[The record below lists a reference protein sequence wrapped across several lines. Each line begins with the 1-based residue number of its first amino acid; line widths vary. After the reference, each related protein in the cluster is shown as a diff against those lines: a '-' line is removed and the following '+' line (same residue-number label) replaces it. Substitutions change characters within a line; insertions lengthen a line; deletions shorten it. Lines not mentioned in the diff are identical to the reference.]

1 MSIQS
6 ACCCGS
12 AARGARACPREG
24 GGSARH
30 AVATAARPAVCLVA
44 GGPAA
49 RHVAAARP
57 AVPGTQP
64 GRTALDPPPQP
75 RRPRRRRGRRDQ
87 EAGVATYVAAQLRH
101 APAGTGYRHPCHPEP
116 APAKA
121 GVLLGHAKLDT
132 TALCTRVAN
141 TTIRAVIS
149 PLDRLGSLSREEP
162 RQRVSPGGGEPPE
175 AGGRGRL
182 SSPWGAW
189 RRANTGR
196 VSLGQL
202 KVMAAI
208 STAARLPSGAMSS
221 AARIAATAGSP
232 TTRAVI
238 AIAPSARACPRE
250 GGGRGSKGL
259 ARRTQDRSATGR
271 LLPPSLHA
279 ARRDCSNR
287 LSEQGGGLRPAV
299 PRGVR
304 DAAHNRCRSPAPGR
318 PHRRHRRAPQL
329 GLGNDPPSACAYDR
343 AGRRNIARWYAL
355 VPCRPGFL
363 LPVRALSRLFRRP
376 FLALIAD
383 AHTAGR
389 LAFFGEL
396 D

>member
-6 ACCCGS
+6 ACCCGSS

-75 RRPRRRRGRRDQ
+75 RRPRRRRDRRDQ

-132 TALCTRVAN
+132 TALYTRVAN

-149 PLDRLGSLSREEP
+149 PLDRLGSLIE
-162 RQRVSPGGGEPPE
+162 
-175 AGGRGRL
+175 GGRDPRH
-182 SSPWGAW
+182 SRAAV
-189 RRANTGR
+189 RR
-196 VSLGQL
+196 S
-202 KVMAAI
+202 
-208 STAARLPSGAMSS
+208 
-221 AARIAATAGSP
+221 
-232 TTRAVI
+232 
-238 AIAPSARACPRE
+238 
-250 GGGRGSKGL
+250 
-259 ARRTQDRSATGR
+259 
-271 LLPPSLHA
+271 
-279 ARRDCSNR
+279 
-287 LSEQGGGLRPAV
+287 
-299 PRGVR
+299 
-304 DAAHNRCRSPAPGR
+304 
-318 PHRRHRRAPQL
+318 
-329 GLGNDPPSACAYDR
+329 
-343 AGRRNIARWYAL
+343 
-355 VPCRPGFL
+355 
-363 LPVRALSRLFRRP
+363 
-376 FLALIAD
+376 
-383 AHTAGR
+383 
-389 LAFFGEL
+389 
-396 D
+396 